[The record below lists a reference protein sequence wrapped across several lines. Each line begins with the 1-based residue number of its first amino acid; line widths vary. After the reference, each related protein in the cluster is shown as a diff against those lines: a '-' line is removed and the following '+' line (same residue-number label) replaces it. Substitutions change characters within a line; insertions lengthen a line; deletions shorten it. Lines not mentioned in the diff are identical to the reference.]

1 LYELL
6 LRALGPLYEPFV
18 KPEYEL
24 LRRVL
29 PLYVFDE
36 RDEAAGAVRLD
47 TALDERETPAVAE
60 RVADVPAEREV
71 TAFEER
77 VPIELLLLLRVE
89 TVEAE
94 RADAVL
100 RLPYV
105 RLSVVAAERAETPDL
120 PDIEEA
126 CVSRAFV
133 LPLLRA
139 ENVFSGCAV
148 A

>member
-71 TAFEER
+71 TAFDER
-77 VPIELLLLLRVE
+77 VPTELLLLLRAE
-89 TVEAE
+89 TVVE

-105 RLSVVAAERAETPDL
+105 RLSVAAADRTETPDL
-120 PDIEEA
+120 PDIAEVR
-126 CVSRAFV
+126 VSRAFV